1 MGEPDDL
8 GLRAQRAGVPSL
20 LAGARVVD
28 AGGAPWWV
36 VEAPAGRLRLVDA
49 DSGSCFADDGRGLV
63 LDLGYGATRGAVLDW
78 LRAAYA
84 EPNLCARVIGRGGDA
99 TWWCWAVGSTSFTD
113 LPSGRSEAEALVL
126 AAEALGARPGS
137 VAVQTYPLPPHLRP
151 PAPPAPPRARQ
162 RDDNKPTPLAHPEVQ

>member
-8 GLRAQRAGVPSL
+8 GPRALRAGVPTP

-28 AGGAPWWV
+28 GGGAPWWV
-36 VEAPAGRLRLVDA
+36 VEATAGRLRLVDA
-49 DSGSCFADDGRGLV
+49 DGGSCLAEDGRGLV
-63 LDLGYGATRGAVLDW
+63 LDLGSGATRGAVLDW

-99 TWWCWAVGSTSFTD
+99 TWWCWAVGSSSFID

-137 VAVQTYPLPPHLRP
+137 GVVQAYPLPSYLRP
-151 PAPPAPPRARQ
+151 RAPPAPPHARQ
-162 RDDNKPTPLAHPEVQ
+162 RDDSEPIPLAHPEVR

>member
-1 MGEPDDL
+1 MDVPDDL

-20 LAGARVVD
+20 LPGARVVD

-36 VEAPAGRLRLVDA
+36 VKAPAGRLRLVDA
-49 DSGSCFADDGRGLV
+49 DGGSCLADGGQGLV
-63 LDLGYGATRGAVLDW
+63 LDLGAGATRGAVLDW

-84 EPNLCARVIGRGGDA
+84 EPNLCARVIGRGRDA

-126 AAEALGARPGS
+126 AAEAPGARPCPG
-137 VAVQTYPLPPHLRP
+137 AVQTYALPPHLRP
-151 PAPPAPPRARQ
+151 LAPPAPPRARR
-162 RDDNKPTPLAHPEVQ
+162 RDDNEPTPPAHPEVR

>member
-1 MGEPDDL
+1 MGAPDDL

-49 DSGSCFADDGRGLV
+49 DSGGCFADDGRGLV
-63 LDLGYGATRGAVLDW
+63 LDLSAGATRGALLAW
-78 LRAAYA
+78 LRAALG

-113 LPSGRSEAEALVL
+113 LPSGRCEAEALVL

-137 VAVQTYPLPPHLRP
+137 GSVQTYALPPQLRP
-151 PAPPAPPRARQ
+151 LAPPAPPRARQ
-162 RDDNKPTPLAHPEVQ
+162 RDDNEPTPPAHPEDR

>member
-8 GLRAQRAGVPSL
+8 GLRALRAGVPSL
-20 LAGARVVD
+20 LPGARVVD

-49 DSGSCFADDGRGLV
+49 DGGSCLADDGRGLV
-63 LDLGYGATRGAVLDW
+63 LDLGSGATRGAVLDW

-99 TWWCWAVGSTSFTD
+99 TWWCWAVGSSSFID
-113 LPSGRSEAEALVL
+113 LPSGRSEADALVL
-126 AAEALGARPGS
+126 AAEALGARPGPG
-137 VAVQTYPLPPHLRP
+137 AVQTYALPPHLRP
-151 PAPPAPPRARQ
+151 PAPPAPARAR
-162 RDDNKPTPLAHPEVQ
+162 RSDDNEPTPLAHPEAR

>member
-1 MGEPDDL
+1 MDVPDDL

-20 LAGARVVD
+20 LPGARVVD

-49 DSGSCFADDGRGLV
+49 DGGSCLADDGRGLV
-63 LDLGYGATRGAVLDW
+63 LDLGFGTTRGAVLDW

-99 TWWCWAVGSTSFTD
+99 TWWCWAVGSSSFID
-113 LPSGRSEAEALVL
+113 LPSGRSEADALVL

-137 VAVQTYPLPPHLRP
+137 VAVQTYPLPSYRRP
-151 PAPPAPPRARQ
+151 SSPPAPPRARR
-162 RDDNKPTPLAHPEVQ
+162 RDDNEPTPPAHPEDR